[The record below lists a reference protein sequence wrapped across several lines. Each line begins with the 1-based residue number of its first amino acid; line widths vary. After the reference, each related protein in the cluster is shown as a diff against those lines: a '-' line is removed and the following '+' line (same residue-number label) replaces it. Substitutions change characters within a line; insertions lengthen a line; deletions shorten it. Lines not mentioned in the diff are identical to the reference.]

1 MTLLITLIAA
11 VIVTIVWYTSPK
23 ARKLKVGLMCY
34 MYWGAS
40 IMWLVDALFEYKEQG
55 AGYFT
60 PATADMI
67 NDSFLGICVVA
78 LGTVVWLGTMLIS
91 DPEGIVRKAL
101 TDAYH
106 GKEMSVYGVA
116 MNAFRGLTS
125 VIPTSVILK
134 FFN

>member
-11 VIVTIVWYTSPK
+11 VIITIVWYTSPK

-67 NDSFLGICVVA
+67 NDSFLGICVIA

-91 DPEGIVRKAL
+91 DPEGVVKKAL
-101 TDAYH
+101 TEKKAVDTLY
-106 GKEMSVYGVA
+106 YINRRNN
-116 MNAFRGLTS
+116 NATCSKRAG
-125 VIPTSVILK
+125 
-134 FFN
+134 

>member
-40 IMWLVDALFEYKEQG
+40 IMWLVDALLNTKSRRRYSPCHRRHDKRQL
-55 AGYFT
+55 
-60 PATADMI
+60 
-67 NDSFLGICVVA
+67 LGICVVA

-91 DPEGIVRKAL
+91 DPEGVVRKAL
-101 TDAYH
+101 TE
-106 GKEMSVYGVA
+106 K
-116 MNAFRGLTS
+116 
-125 VIPTSVILK
+125 K
-134 FFN
+134 Q

>member
-11 VIVTIVWYTSPK
+11 VIITIVWYTSPK

-34 MYWGAS
+34 MYWGCLLYTS
-40 IMWLVDALFEYKEQG
+40 PS

-91 DPEGIVRKAL
+91 DPEGVVRKAL
-101 TDAYH
+101 TE
-106 GKEMSVYGVA
+106 K
-116 MNAFRGLTS
+116 
-125 VIPTSVILK
+125 K
-134 FFN
+134 Q

>member
-11 VIVTIVWYTSPK
+11 VIITIVWYTSPK

-91 DPEGIVRKAL
+91 DPEGVVRK
-101 TDAYH
+101 
-106 GKEMSVYGVA
+106 
-116 MNAFRGLTS
+116 
-125 VIPTSVILK
+125 VITEK
-134 FFN
+134 KQ

>member
-40 IMWLVDALFEYKEQG
+40 IMWQG

-60 PATADMI
+60 PATADLI

-91 DPEGIVRKAL
+91 DPEGVVRKAL
-101 TDAYH
+101 TE
-106 GKEMSVYGVA
+106 K
-116 MNAFRGLTS
+116 
-125 VIPTSVILK
+125 K
-134 FFN
+134 Q

>member
-40 IMWLVDALFEYKEQG
+40 IMWLVDEQG

-91 DPEGIVRKAL
+91 DPEGVVRKVL
-101 TDAYH
+101 TE
-106 GKEMSVYGVA
+106 K
-116 MNAFRGLTS
+116 
-125 VIPTSVILK
+125 K
-134 FFN
+134 Q

>member
-11 VIVTIVWYTSPK
+11 VIITIVWYTSPK

-67 NDSFLGICVVA
+67 NDSFLGICVIA

-91 DPEGIVRKAL
+91 DPEGVVKKSPYRKKAVDTL
-101 TDAYH
+101 Y
-106 GKEMSVYGVA
+106 YINRRNN
-116 MNAFRGLTS
+116 NATCSKRAG
-125 VIPTSVILK
+125 
-134 FFN
+134 

>member
-11 VIVTIVWYTSPK
+11 VIITIVWYTSPK

-34 MYWGAS
+34 MYWG
-40 IMWLVDALFEYKEQG
+40 VDALFEYKEQG

-91 DPEGIVRKAL
+91 DPEGVVRKAL
-101 TDAYH
+101 TE
-106 GKEMSVYGVA
+106 K
-116 MNAFRGLTS
+116 
-125 VIPTSVILK
+125 K
-134 FFN
+134 Q

>member
-11 VIVTIVWYTSPK
+11 VIITIVWYTSPK

-67 NDSFLGICVVA
+67 NDSFLGICVVV
-78 LGTVVWLGTMLIS
+78 LGTVVWLCALLIS
-91 DPEGIVRKAL
+91 DPKNVIKTAL
-101 TDAYH
+101 AQ
-106 GKEMSVYGVA
+106 K
-116 MNAFRGLTS
+116 
-125 VIPTSVILK
+125 K
-134 FFN
+134 

>member
-11 VIVTIVWYTSPK
+11 VIITIVWYTSPK

-60 PATADMI
+60 PATADM
-67 NDSFLGICVVA
+67 NLRCCTRHRRMA
-78 LGTVVWLGTMLIS
+78 RHYAHKR
-91 DPEGIVRKAL
+91 P
-101 TDAYH
+101 
-106 GKEMSVYGVA
+106 
-116 MNAFRGLTS
+116 
-125 VIPTSVILK
+125 
-134 FFN
+134 

>member
-11 VIVTIVWYTSPK
+11 VIITIVWYTSPK

-78 LGTVVWLGTMLIS
+78 LGTVVWLGTMLI
-91 DPEGIVRKAL
+91 
-101 TDAYH
+101 AYLL
-106 GKEMSVYGVA
+106 YDF
-116 MNAFRGLTS
+116 FR
-125 VIPTSVILK
+125 
-134 FFN
+134 

>member
-11 VIVTIVWYTSPK
+11 VIITIVWYTSPK

-40 IMWLVDALFEYKEQG
+40 IMWLEYKEQG

-91 DPEGIVRKAL
+91 DPEGVVRKAL
-101 TDAYH
+101 TE
-106 GKEMSVYGVA
+106 K
-116 MNAFRGLTS
+116 
-125 VIPTSVILK
+125 K
-134 FFN
+134 Q

>member
-1 MTLLITLIAA
+1 MTPYDTSYHSHSSRYRYYSMVLITK
-11 VIVTIVWYTSPK
+11 SQK
-23 ARKLKVGLMCY
+23 AYSGADVLYVL
-34 MYWGAS
+34 GAS

-91 DPEGIVRKAL
+91 DPEGVVRKAI
-101 TDAYH
+101 TE
-106 GKEMSVYGVA
+106 K
-116 MNAFRGLTS
+116 
-125 VIPTSVILK
+125 K
-134 FFN
+134 Q

>member
-11 VIVTIVWYTSPK
+11 VIITIVWYTSPK

-60 PATADMI
+60 PAAADMI

-78 LGTVVWLGTMLIS
+78 LGAVVWLGTMLVS
-91 DPEGIVRKAL
+91 DPEGVVRKAL
-101 TDAYH
+101 TE
-106 GKEMSVYGVA
+106 K
-116 MNAFRGLTS
+116 
-125 VIPTSVILK
+125 K
-134 FFN
+134 Q

>member
-40 IMWLVDALFEYKEQG
+40 IMWLVDALFEYK
-55 AGYFT
+55 YFT

-91 DPEGIVRKAL
+91 DPEGVVRKAL
-101 TDAYH
+101 TE
-106 GKEMSVYGVA
+106 K
-116 MNAFRGLTS
+116 
-125 VIPTSVILK
+125 K
-134 FFN
+134 Q

>member
-1 MTLLITLIAA
+1 MTLLNALIAG
-11 VIVTIVWYTSPK
+11 VIVTILWYASPK
-23 ARKLKVGLMCY
+23 ARKRKVGLRCY

-78 LGTVVWLGTMLIS
+78 LGAVVWLGTMLIN
-91 DPEGIVRKAL
+91 DPEGVVRKAL
-101 TDAYH
+101 TE
-106 GKEMSVYGVA
+106 K
-116 MNAFRGLTS
+116 
-125 VIPTSVILK
+125 K
-134 FFN
+134 Q

>member
-40 IMWLVDALFEYKEQG
+40 IMWLVDA
-55 AGYFT
+55 

-91 DPEGIVRKAL
+91 DPEGVVRKVL
-101 TDAYH
+101 TE
-106 GKEMSVYGVA
+106 K
-116 MNAFRGLTS
+116 
-125 VIPTSVILK
+125 K
-134 FFN
+134 Q

>member
-67 NDSFLGICVVA
+67 NDSF
-78 LGTVVWLGTMLIS
+78 
-91 DPEGIVRKAL
+91 
-101 TDAYH
+101 
-106 GKEMSVYGVA
+106 
-116 MNAFRGLTS
+116 FRNLRCCTRHRRMARHYAHKR
-125 VIPTSVILK
+125 P
-134 FFN
+134 